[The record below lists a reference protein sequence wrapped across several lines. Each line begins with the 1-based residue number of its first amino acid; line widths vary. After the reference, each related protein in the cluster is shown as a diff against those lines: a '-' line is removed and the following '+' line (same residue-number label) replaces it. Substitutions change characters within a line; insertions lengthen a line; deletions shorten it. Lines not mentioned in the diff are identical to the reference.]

1 MKKFFTLLLGL
12 VVVILMM
19 GGCLNLEGT
28 LSFLNKP
35 PVIISEPVITATED
49 QLYSYQAEA
58 SDPNGD
64 TLTYSF
70 IIKPDGMNINSENG
84 LIIWTPTNNQ
94 VGIHRVVVEI
104 SDGKHSVTQS
114 FEIEVSNVNN
124 PPQIFSYFP
133 ANLNFE
139 INEGDSIKF
148 EVQAHD
154 IDLNT
159 TLSFQCFLNG
169 KLVLDSTVSGDGSK
183 SSWIY
188 SATYGDYSKK
198 IVKIAVSDGESE
210 DYVQWNITINDIA
223 PPTQPTLNTVTSP
236 TNISPQIL
244 SGTKETN
251 SSILINGAEVISL
264 NSSTEWSYS
273 YNLSEGNNNISVTSR
288 DAVGNESSA
297 VLTTIEYDPN
307 IYVDIGNTSG
317 IEDGTQTHPFNS
329 IIEGIDAVIPG
340 KSVMVAAGTY
350 NEQLIINKSIAL
362 QGTSRD
368 NTFITGS
375 SLTGNL
381 IIFEANHVTITGFT
395 IDGDSST
402 SVGIYFDNY
411 SFINI
416 SNNLIKN
423 NIDYGLNYSN
433 SNPTIEN
440 NNIKNNNYSGI
451 DIAAGGEG
459 TIRDNSL
466 INNLYGI
473 RTYGNSSPEITRN
486 NISNNNT
493 GIYSRESATPVISYN
508 TISNNTGYGILIDNL
523 LVNSVNPDIGGGDGE
538 SDGQNKITGNLI
550 HGVSNET
557 THKIY
562 AKYNW
567 WGDSAGPKYPYNPDG
582 NAGLLSDWAYWD
594 TKQGQDL
601 IDFSSYL
608 SVEP

>member
-493 GIYSRESATPVISYN
+493 GIYCRESATPVISYN

-523 LVNSVNPDIGGGDGE
+523 LGNSVNPDIGGGDGE
-538 SDGQNKITGNLI
+538 SDGQNKITGNFI
-550 HGVSNET
+550 HGINNKT
-557 THKIY
+557 THNIY

-567 WGDSAGPKYPYNPDG
+567 WGDAAGPKYPGNP
-582 NAGLLSDWAYWD
+582 NNSTISSDWAYWD
-594 TKQGQDL
+594 TTKKQGP

>member
-493 GIYSRESATPVISYN
+493 GIYCRESATPVISYN

-538 SDGQNKITGNLI
+538 SDGQNKITGNFI
-550 HGVSNET
+550 HGINNKT
-557 THKIY
+557 THNIY

-567 WGDSAGPKYPYNPDG
+567 WGDAAGPKYPGNP
-582 NAGLLSDWAYWD
+582 NNSTISSDWAYWD
-594 TKQGQDL
+594 TTKKQGP

>member
-362 QGTSRD
+362 LGTSRD

-493 GIYSRESATPVISYN
+493 GIYCRESATPVISYN

-523 LVNSVNPDIGGGDGE
+523 LGNSVNPDIGGGDGE
-538 SDGQNKITGNLI
+538 SDGQNKITGNFI
-550 HGVSNET
+550 HGINNKT
-557 THKIY
+557 THNIY

-567 WGDSAGPKYPYNPDG
+567 WGDAAGPKYPGNP
-582 NAGLLSDWAYWD
+582 NNSTISSDWAYWD
-594 TKQGQDL
+594 TTKKQGP